1 MVRTTVGGCL
11 VAVLL
16 VLGCDAGRDGGRP
29 TAPAPD
35 WPGGAQGTLV
45 LSVSFAPWHADAAKI
60 TAIQAID
67 AVRAHVYTATAE
79 PLLDQA
85 LTLAAGR
92 ALGTLT
98 VPAADG
104 LRVVLVF
111 LEGDIV
117 RYLGAAPAVDVAAGE
132 QVEVDIEAHY
142 MGSTVTAPASVPA
155 GQDYAVRW
163 QARPLVTGYQLEE
176 ATTGDYADAVVR
188 YEGMETAFTR
198 TGPAPGTYFYRV
210 RVATPYGWGPWH
222 SSGGAATSI
231 QTEPGVL
238 VLDVPVPP
246 DYVEMVYVEGGTLP
260 DIGNGVLEVASFY
273 IGKYEVTWSE
283 WRAVREWAGANGYGP
298 LRIRGRGCAD
308 DHPVR
313 HVQWYHVVQWCNA
326 LSEMEGRTPVYTVG
340 GSVYRTGEHDEVE
353 VDARADGYR
362 LPTAAEWE
370 YAARGGQQSQ
380 GYTYS
385 GSDDLDAVAWYGSN
399 SRGGACDI
407 LEGRGTWPVGQKA
420 PNELGLYDMS
430 GNVRNWCFNWYP
442 DSEGYRRETRGCTY
456 GSDAVYCRV
465 DNSGRS
471 FEPSAWRD
479 FIGLRLAASP
489 GG

>member
-16 VLGCDAGRDGGRP
+16 VLGCDAGRDNSRP

-35 WPGGAQGTLV
+35 WPGDAQGTLV
-45 LSVSFAPWHADAAKI
+45 LSVSFAPWRADAAKI

-67 AVRAHVYTATAE
+67 AVRAHVYTAAAE

-85 LTLAAGR
+85 LTLAGGR
-92 ALGTLT
+92 AQGTLT

-117 RYLGAAPAVDVAAGE
+117 RYLGAAPAVDVAAGDR
-132 QVEVDIEAHY
+132 VEVDIEAHS
-142 MGSTVTAPASVPA
+142 MGSTVTAPARVPA
-155 GQDYAVRW
+155 GQDYVVRW
-163 QARPLVTGYQLEE
+163 QARPRVTGYQLEE
-176 ATTGDYADAVVR
+176 ATTGDFADAVVR
-188 YEGMETAFTR
+188 YEGMETAFPL

-210 RVATPYGWGPWH
+210 RVATPYGWGPWPRTT
-222 SSGGAATSI
+222 GGAVTQAETLA
-231 QTEPGVL
+231 PG
-238 VLDVPVPP
+238 D
-246 DYVEMVYVEGGTLP
+246 DAFVERVYVEGGRLP
-260 DIGNGVLEVASFY
+260 DIGNDVLEVESFS
-273 IGKYEVTWSE
+273 IGQYAVSWGQ
-283 WRAVREWAGANGYGP
+283 WQAVRDGAEAHGYDLAGVGE
-298 LRIRGRGCAD
+298 GCAD

-313 HVQWYHVVQWCNA
+313 TVSWYDAVKWSNA
-326 LSEMEGRTPVYTVG
+326 LSELQGRTPVYTVG
-340 GSVYRTGEHDEVE
+340 GSVYRTGAHDEVE

-385 GSDDLDAVAWYGSN
+385 GSDDLDAVGWYTDN
-399 SRGGACDI
+399 SGGAACA
-407 LEGRGTWPVGQKA
+407 LSQGRGTWPVGQKA

-430 GNVRNWCFNWYP
+430 GNVWEWCFDRNP
-442 DSEGYRRETRGCTY
+442 EAGYDRIIRG
-456 GSDAVYCRV
+456 GSWSNSAAGCRV
-465 DNSGRS
+465 VSRVPFAPGVRS
-471 FEPSAWRD
+471 YILGF
-479 FIGLRLAASP
+479 RLVVAAE
-489 GG
+489 